1 MECEADT
8 LQADS
13 MPDCE
18 AVYAGAETHRLM
30 LASKEGSMPF
40 CQVLQAQ
47 ELRAAVTLS

>member
-1 MECEADT
+1 MKLT
-8 LQADS
+8 LCRLTQCLN
-13 MPDCE
+13 CE
-18 AVYAGAETHRLM
+18 AVYAVAETHRLM